1 MNITIVHM
9 PASTMN
15 ITIAVENL
23 SDPAMAAMVEGG
35 RTCLSRR

>member
-1 MNITIVHM
+1 
-9 PASTMN
+9 MN